1 MIMKNICLP
10 SLFLLLLFS
19 CFIPACTGNQNKQP
33 APDHTITNKMD
44 ISLRLK
50 LDNVDQS
57 GSNEEI
63 AILIQLDKPADE
75 KTLDMLKNH
84 SVDVQTVVN
93 SIVTAKATAESIRQ
107 VAADPSIL
115 SISLSQTRYRLE

>member
-1 MIMKNICLP
+1 MIMKNVCLP

-19 CFIPACTGNQNKQP
+19 CFIPGCTGKQNKQP

-50 LDNVDQS
+50 LDNVDQA

-63 AILIQLDKPADE
+63 EILIQLDKPADE
-75 KTLDMLKNH
+75 NTLDMLKNH

-115 SISLSQTRYRLE
+115 SISLSQTRYRLD

>member
-1 MIMKNICLP
+1 
-10 SLFLLLLFS
+10 
-19 CFIPACTGNQNKQP
+19 
-33 APDHTITNKMD
+33 MD

-50 LDNVDQS
+50 LDNVDQA

-75 KTLDMLKNH
+75 KILDMLKEH

-93 SIVTAKATAESIRQ
+93 TIVTATATAESIRQ
-107 VAADPSIL
+107 IAADPSII
-115 SISLSQTRYRLE
+115 SISLSQTRYRLD